1 MIVMRA
7 HGRGSGAPIETAAAF
22 VYEVRDGMIVRDRA
36 FTSRN
41 EALVA
46 AGLSG

>member
-7 HGRGSGAPIETAAAF
+7 HGRGSGAPIELQGAF
-22 VYEVRDGMIVRDRA
+22 VYEVRDGRIVTDRA

-41 EALVA
+41 QALEA
-46 AGLSG
+46 AGLRE